1 MRVHTLVA
9 LLVPYPREAPRPILH
24 FIDDQGFD
32 WNVSFVDEDD
42 SEYLVTLPK
51 DF

>member
-1 MRVHTLVA
+1 MHTLVA

-24 FIDDQGFD
+24 FIDEEASTGMS
-32 WNVSFVDEDD
+32 SFVNEDD
-42 SEYLVTLPK
+42 GEYSVTLRK